1 MMRLER
7 GIAHWDQ
14 GTRAPGMLAQGT
26 GHQGTRELGGGMLAQ
41 GTGIWYW
48 KNGDLVLEERGS
60 GQGSWTGS
68 PATCRQPLLPRRLIP
83 LIFSF

>member
-1 MMRLER
+1 
-7 GIAHWDQ
+7 
-14 GTRAPGMLAQGT
+14 MLAQGT
-26 GHQGTRELGGGMLAQ
+26 GHQGTRELGGERLAQGTGHQGTRELGGGRLAQ